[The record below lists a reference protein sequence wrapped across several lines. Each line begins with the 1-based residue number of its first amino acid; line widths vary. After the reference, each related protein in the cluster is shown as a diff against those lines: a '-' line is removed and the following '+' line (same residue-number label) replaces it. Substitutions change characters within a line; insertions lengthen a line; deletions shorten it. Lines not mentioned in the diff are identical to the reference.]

1 MIPVLILAAGASSRM
16 RGRDKLMEDV
26 HGQPQMVLLG
36 TRSFLMRVCGQNLKT
51 CREIPVLRK
60 F

>member
-26 HGQPQMVLLG
+26 HGQPLLRHQILLASPVG
-36 TRSFLMRVCGQNLKT
+36 
-51 CREIPVLRK
+51 IPVLRK